1 MQLTHKING
10 FTLVELMITVAIV
23 GILAAVVYPS
33 YVSYVT
39 KSNRTEAQRE
49 LMRLA
54 NLEEQYYVDHRE
66 YTENMKDLGLNADPF
81 ITESG
86 RYSIDAEKQNNGFT
100 LTATALGSQASNDSA
115 CATLSV
121 DHTGKKTASSADCWE
136 K

>member
-23 GILAAVVYPS
+23 GILATVVYPS

-66 YTENMKDLGLNADPF
+66 YTENMKTTSGGGLEHEQEEIQVLELP
-81 ITESG
+81 
-86 RYSIDAEKQNNGFT
+86 ID
-100 LTATALGSQASNDSA
+100 TALQMIKSGEIKD
-115 CATLSV
+115 
-121 DHTGKKTASSADCWE
+121 GKTIMLLQYLRLE
-136 K
+136 NIF